1 MTSAPT
7 ALLESTPT
15 PVPLSR
21 AAASAPAP
29 GRPRWFSL
37 PAPHVW
43 KTLGAHILI
52 PLFLGAGMALAY
64 LGSFHE
70 PTPHNLQVAVV
81 GSTPQSMVFAQTMN
95 DKGTGKVDVRTVA
108 TDADAVKLVKD
119 REIAAA
125 YETSAQGAKIIVS
138 TAASATTAEAAQKI
152 FLPIAYRQHLPVV
165 VDDVQPT
172 SEHDSTGQG
181 LFFMMVAL
189 TVGSYACAAAVSA
202 VAGRMRPVWRI
213 ATTAAV
219 TAVVTAIVVVVA
231 GPIYHVVAHGIWSL
245 AFLSWLYAFGITM
258 IGVGLHPVLGRW
270 TTAIVTMLFVMLNF
284 TSCGG
289 IFAAAFMPSLFAG
302 LHAFWNGAAF
312 IDASQA
318 LVYFPGQTWGLDGLK
333 LGIWAGVG
341 ILLVVVTHVWSER
354 RRRLADENLPV
365 TSDERIVAA

>member
-1 MTSAPT
+1 
-7 ALLESTPT
+7 
-15 PVPLSR
+15 
-21 AAASAPAP
+21 
-29 GRPRWFSL
+29 
-37 PAPHVW
+37 VW

-70 PTPHNLQVAVV
+70 PAPHNLQVAVV
-81 GSTPQSMVFAQTMN
+81 GDTPASMVFAQAMN
-95 DKGTGKVDVRTVA
+95 DKGTGKVDVRTVSSEA
-108 TDADAVKLVKD
+108 KAEQLVKD
-119 REIAAA
+119 RDIAAA
-125 YETSAQGAKIIVS
+125 YETSKSGAKSIGS

-152 FLPIAYRQHLPVV
+152 FMPIAYQQHLPVAI
-165 VDDVQPT
+165 DDVQPV

-202 VAGRMRPVWRI
+202 VAGRMRPIWRI
-213 ATTAAV
+213 ATTAVV
-219 TAVVTAIVVVVA
+219 TAAVTAIVTVVA

-245 AFLSWLYAFGITM
+245 AFLSWLYTFGITM
-258 IGVGLHPVLGRW
+258 IGVGLHPILGRW

-289 IFAAAFMPSLFAG
+289 IFASAFMPSFFSG

-318 LVYFPGQTWGLDGLK
+318 LVYFPGQTWGMDGLK
-333 LGIWAGVG
+333 LAIWAGVG
-341 ILLVVVTHVWSER
+341 ILLVVVTHTWSEHK
-354 RRRLADENLPV
+354 RRLADENLPV
-365 TSDERIVAA
+365 TSDERLVVA